1 MSGSSNTRAS
11 ASADQDAEQLRAL
24 GYSSDF
30 NRSMS
35 LWENFSLG
43 FTYLSPVVG
52 VYTLFGLCL
61 AAGGPPMFW
70 SYLLIG
76 AGQMLVCLIFGEVVS
91 QFPISGGVYPW
102 ARRLVGKRW
111 AWMVGWVYAWALCAT
126 IAGVAVGAGPYL
138 AIMMGFN
145 PGPESNIYIALAI
158 ILLSTALNLVGT
170 KLLARVAMFGFLCE
184 LVGAILVGGYLL
196 VFERHQPISV
206 LFDTFNLEVNGS
218 YLPAFLAASLAGL
231 FQYYGFEAC
240 GDVAEETPNPGKRI
254 PKAMRMTIYIGGAA
268 AMFACLALILS
279 VPDMAKVLAGEDT
292 DPVATILANAFGPV
306 GSRLVM
312 AVVMVSFIS
321 CVLSLQAAAS
331 RLLFAYARDE
341 MIVGSSLF
349 KRLSANHVPSFALLV
364 SGLVPAAIVC
374 LGMFMAD
381 AVATIVGFAAIGIYV
396 AFQLIVVAALI
407 ARAKGWRPNGQFT
420 LGAWGLWVNL
430 AALIYGVCA
439 IVNMVWPRSP
449 DAPWYINYSMILTTL
464 VVMGAGLVYMLLGKP
479 YDKGTAPAG
488 DAWKFSKPVAKPAK
502 RSGTSV
508 NRPAI

>member
-1 MSGSSNTRAS
+1 MSGSRAS
-11 ASADQDAEQLRAL
+11 STADQDAEQLRAL

-76 AGQMLVCLIFGEVVS
+76 AGQLLVCLIFGEVVS

-126 IAGVAVGAGPYL
+126 IAGVSVGAGPYL
-138 AIMMGFN
+138 AILMGFEPN
-145 PGPESNIYIALAI
+145 GDMSIYIALVL
-158 ILLSTALNLVGT
+158 ILASTALNLVGT

-196 VFERHQPISV
+196 MFERHQPLSV
-206 LFDTFNLEVNGS
+206 LFDTFDININGS

-254 PKAMRMTIYIGGAA
+254 PKAMRMTVYIGGAA
-268 AMFACLALILS
+268 AMFACLALILA
-279 VPDMAKVLAGEDT
+279 VPDMQKVIAGEDT
-292 DPVATILANAFGPV
+292 DPVATILANAFGSV

-341 MIVGSSLF
+341 MIVGSSMLS
-349 KRLSANHVPSFALLV
+349 RLSANQVPSFALIV
-364 SGLVPAAIVC
+364 SGVVPAAIVC

-381 AVATIVGFAAIGIYV
+381 ATATIVGFAAIGIYI

-420 LGAWGLWVNL
+420 LGAWGIWVNL
-430 AALIYGVCA
+430 AALVYGLCA

-449 DAPWYINYSMILTTL
+449 DAAWYINYSMILTTA
-464 VVMGAGLVYMLLGKP
+464 VVLGAGFLYMLLGKP

-488 DAWKFSKPVAKPAK
+488 DAWKFSKPKAAPAAT
-502 RSGTSV
+502 RGATAQSL
-508 NRPAI
+508 

>member
-1 MSGSSNTRAS
+1 MSGSSAARAN
-11 ASADQDAEQLRAL
+11 APIDQDAEQLKAL
-24 GYSSDF
+24 GYSSNF
-30 NRSMS
+30 ERSMG

-76 AGQMLVCLIFGEVVS
+76 LGQLLVCLVFGEVVS

-138 AIMMGFN
+138 AAMLGFEAN
-145 PGPESNIYIALAI
+145 SNANIYIALGL

-196 VFERHQPISV
+196 LFERHQPFSV
-206 LFDTFNLEVNGS
+206 LFDTFEINVNGS

-268 AMFACLALILS
+268 AMFACLALILA
-279 VPDMAKVLAGEDT
+279 VPDMQKVIAGEDT
-292 DPVATILANAFGPV
+292 DPVSTILANAFGPV
-306 GSRLVM
+306 GSKLVM

-341 MIVGSSLF
+341 MIVGSNLL
-349 KRLSANHVPSFALLV
+349 KRLSANHVPSTALVV
-364 SGLVPAAIVC
+364 SGVVPAAIVC
-374 LGMFMAD
+374 LGLFMAD

-396 AFQLIVVAALI
+396 AFQLIVIAALI
-407 ARAKGWRPNGQFT
+407 ARAKGWRPSGQFS
-420 LGAWGLWVNL
+420 LGGWGPLVNI
-430 AALIYGVCA
+430 AALVYGVGA

-449 DAPWYINYSMILTTL
+449 DAAWYINYSMILTTV
-464 VVMGAGLVYMLLGKP
+464 VVMGAGFLYMLLAKP

-488 DAWKFSKPVAKPAK
+488 DAWKFSKSAPKAAEVVGVPAQ
-502 RSGTSV
+502 
-508 NRPAI
+508 

>member
-1 MSGSSNTRAS
+1 MSGSPAARAT
-11 ASADQDAEQLRAL
+11 ATLDHDAEQLKAL
-24 GYSSDF
+24 GYSSNF
-30 NRSMS
+30 ERSMS

-76 AGQMLVCLIFGEVVS
+76 LGQLLVCLIFGEVVS

-138 AIMMGFN
+138 AAMLGFEAN
-145 PGPESNIYIALAI
+145 SNANIYIALGL

-196 VFERHQPISV
+196 LFERHQPFSV
-206 LFDTFNLEVNGS
+206 LFDTFDLNVNGS

-268 AMFACLALILS
+268 AMFACLALILA
-279 VPDMAKVLAGEDT
+279 VPDMQKVIAGEDT
-292 DPVATILANAFGPV
+292 DPVSTILANAFGPV
-306 GSRLVM
+306 GSKLVM

-341 MIVGSSLF
+341 MIVGSNLL
-349 KRLSANHVPSFALLV
+349 KRLSANHVPSFALVV
-364 SGLVPAAIVC
+364 SGVVPAVIVC
-374 LGMFMAD
+374 LGLFMAD

-396 AFQLIVVAALI
+396 AFQMIVIAALI
-407 ARAKGWRPNGQFT
+407 ARMKGWRPSGQFS
-420 LGAWGLWVNL
+420 LGGWGPLVNI
-430 AALIYGVCA
+430 AALIYGIGA
-439 IVNMVWPRSP
+439 IVNMVWPRAP
-449 DAPWYINYSMILTTL
+449 DAAWYINYSMILTTV
-464 VVMGAGLVYMLLGKP
+464 VVMGAGFLYMLLAKP

-488 DAWKFSKPVAKPAK
+488 DAWKFSKPAPKAADAAGVPAQ
-502 RSGTSV
+502 
-508 NRPAI
+508 

>member
-11 ASADQDAEQLRAL
+11 SSADQDAEQLRAL

-76 AGQMLVCLIFGEVVS
+76 AGQLLVCLIFGEIVS

-138 AIMMGFN
+138 AIMLGFN
-145 PGPESNIYIALAI
+145 PGPEANIYIALTI
-158 ILLSTALNLVGT
+158 IALSTALNLVGT

-196 VFERHQPISV
+196 IFERHQPFSV

-240 GDVAEETPNPGKRI
+240 GDVAEETPNPSKQI
-254 PKAMRMTIYIGGAA
+254 PVAMRMTIYIGGIA
-268 AMFACLALILS
+268 AMFACLALILA
-279 VPDMAKVLAGEDT
+279 VPDMQAVINGTDK
-292 DPVATILANAFGPV
+292 DPVTTILNNAFGPV
-306 GSRLVM
+306 GSKVVM

-321 CVLSLQAAAS
+321 CVISLQAAAS
-331 RLLFAYARDE
+331 RLLYSYARDE
-341 MIVGSSLF
+341 MVIGSSLL
-349 KRLSANHVPSFALLV
+349 KKISPTTQVPVAALFV
-364 SGLVPAAIVC
+364 SGVLPALIIV
-374 LGMFMAD
+374 LGFFLQD
-381 AVATIVGFAAIGIYV
+381 AVATIVSFAAIGIYL
-396 AFQLIVVAALI
+396 AFQMIVLAALY
-407 ARAKGWRPNGQFT
+407 ARIKGWKPSGKFT
-420 LGAWGLWVNL
+420 LGAWGWAINIG
-430 AALIYGVCA
+430 ALVYGVAAIINMAWPRTPDAAWYVNYAMVLSTA
-439 IVNMVWPRSP
+439 IV
-449 DAPWYINYSMILTTL
+449 I
-464 VVMGAGLVYMLLGKP
+464 GLGLLYMWLAKP
-479 YDKGTAPAG
+479 YDHGTAPAG
-488 DAWKFSKPVAKPAK
+488 DAWKIS
-502 RSGTSV
+502 R
-508 NRPAI
+508 

>member
-1 MSGSSNTRAS
+1 MSGSSAARAN
-11 ASADQDAEQLRAL
+11 AAIDQDAEQLKAL
-24 GYSSDF
+24 GYSSNF
-30 NRSMS
+30 ERSMS

-76 AGQMLVCLIFGEVVS
+76 LGQLLVCLVFGEVVS

-138 AIMMGFN
+138 AAMLGFEAN
-145 PGPESNIYIALAI
+145 SNANIYIALGL

-196 VFERHQPISV
+196 LFERHQPFSV
-206 LFDTFNLEVNGS
+206 LFDTFDLNVNGS

-268 AMFACLALILS
+268 AMFACLALILA
-279 VPDMAKVLAGEDT
+279 VPDMQKVIAGEDT
-292 DPVATILANAFGPV
+292 DPVSTILANAFGPV
-306 GSRLVM
+306 GSKLVM

-341 MIVGSSLF
+341 MIVGSNLL
-349 KRLSANHVPSFALLV
+349 KRLSANHVPSFALVV
-364 SGLVPAAIVC
+364 SGVVPAAIVC
-374 LGMFMAD
+374 LGLFMAD

-396 AFQLIVVAALI
+396 AFQLIVIAALI
-407 ARAKGWRPNGQFT
+407 ARAKGWRPSGQFT
-420 LGAWGLWVNL
+420 LGGWGPLVNI
-430 AALIYGVCA
+430 AALVYGVGA

-449 DAPWYINYSMILTTL
+449 DAAWYINYSMILTTV
-464 VVMGAGLVYMLLGKP
+464 VVMGAGFLYMLLAKP

-488 DAWKFSKPVAKPAK
+488 DAWKFSKPAPKAAEVAGVPAQ
-502 RSGTSV
+502 
-508 NRPAI
+508 

>member
-1 MSGSSNTRAS
+1 
-11 ASADQDAEQLRAL
+11 
-24 GYSSDF
+24 
-30 NRSMS
+30 MS

-76 AGQMLVCLIFGEVVS
+76 LGQLLVCLIFGEVVS

-138 AIMMGFN
+138 AAMLGFEADSN
-145 PGPESNIYIALAI
+145 ANIYIALGL

-196 VFERHQPISV
+196 LFERHQPFSV
-206 LFDTFNLEVNGS
+206 LFDTFDLNVNGS

-268 AMFACLALILS
+268 AMFACLALILA
-279 VPDMAKVLAGEDT
+279 VPDMQKVIAGEDT
-292 DPVATILANAFGPV
+292 DPVSTILANAFGPV
-306 GSRLVM
+306 GSKLVM

-341 MIVGSSLF
+341 MIVGSNLL
-349 KRLSANHVPSFALLV
+349 KRLSANHVPSFALVV
-364 SGLVPAAIVC
+364 SGVVPAAIVC
-374 LGMFMAD
+374 LGLFMAD

-396 AFQLIVVAALI
+396 AFQMIVIAALI
-407 ARAKGWRPNGQFT
+407 ARAKGWRPSGQFS
-420 LGAWGLWVNL
+420 LGGWGPLVNI
-430 AALIYGVCA
+430 AALIYGVGA

-449 DAPWYINYSMILTTL
+449 DAAWYINYSMILTTV
-464 VVMGAGLVYMLLGKP
+464 VVMGAGFLYMLLAKP

-488 DAWKFSKPVAKPAK
+488 DAWKFSKPAPKAADIAGVPAQ
-502 RSGTSV
+502 
-508 NRPAI
+508 